1 MFSKGQVVHRLHLM
15 WPQCLESPMRFQQ
28 AQKGFGCVR
37 GNLCTVHVVGVVEFP
52 NFGPQID
59 KTKVMR
65 NIVAG
70 NWKSNKLMGEAQ
82 EWMDGMA
89 GWLASHEG
97 VEVMVGAPAPYLAT
111 LASAAPEGL
120 HILAQNVSAEG
131 HGAHTGEFTADML
144 KSCGVAG
151 AIVGHSERR
160 ARFGDTD
167 DKVKAKV
174 QALVDEGLQAVFCCG
189 ETLEER
195 ETGRQEEVVHAQMK
209 AAVLG
214 LPVDALDCVVVAY
227 EPVWAIGTGKTA
239 TSAQAQDMHAAIRG
253 WLTESFGAEKAEG
266 VAILYGG
273 SCKPGNAAELFG
285 QADINGGLIGGAAL
299 NPTDFQGVLEGH
311 PELKG

>member
-1 MFSKGQVVHRLHLM
+1 MPR
-15 WPQCLESPMRFQQ
+15 
-28 AQKGFGCVR
+28 A
-37 GNLCTVHVVGVVEFP
+37 
-52 NFGPQID
+52 
-59 KTKVMR
+59 
-65 NIVAG
+65 
-70 NWKSNKLMGEAQ
+70 
-82 EWMDGMA
+82 
-89 GWLASHEG
+89 
-97 VEVMVGAPAPYLAT
+97 YLAT
-111 LASAAPEGL
+111 LASAAPDGL

-131 HGAHTGEFTADML
+131 HGRTRVNSQPTCSSHVGWRAPLWGTA
-144 KSCGVAG
+144 SV
-151 AIVGHSERR
+151 R

-195 ETGRQEEVVHAQMK
+195 EAGRQEEVVHAQLK
-209 AAVLG
+209 AAVLE

-253 WLTESFGAEKAEG
+253 WLTECFGAEKAAG

-273 SCKPGNAAELFG
+273 SCKPSNAAELFG

-299 NPTDFQGVLEGH
+299 NPTDFQGVLAGH
-311 PELKG
+311 PALKG

>member
-1 MFSKGQVVHRLHLM
+1 MAG
-15 WPQCLESPMRFQQ
+15 
-28 AQKGFGCVR
+28 
-37 GNLCTVHVVGVVEFP
+37 VVGFP
-52 NFGPQID
+52 IFGPQID

-89 GWLASHEG
+89 EWLASHEG
-97 VEVMVGAPAPYLAT
+97 VEVMVGAPAPYLAALSGT
-111 LASAAPEGL
+111 APEGL

-195 ETGRQEEVVHAQMK
+195 EAGRQEDVVHAQLK
-209 AAVLG
+209 AAVAVHSPPRAIPSTKERARG
-214 LPVDALDCVVVAY
+214 GVGVGGWVGGRDAMAPRVGNVVT
-227 EPVWAIGTGKTA
+227 I
-239 TSAQAQDMHAAIRG
+239 SFRILR
-253 WLTESFGAEKAEG
+253 LTLTWRQCSTPRARRSHRPART
-266 VAILYGG
+266 
-273 SCKPGNAAELFG
+273 
-285 QADINGGLIGGAAL
+285 Q
-299 NPTDFQGVLEGH
+299 
-311 PELKG
+311 